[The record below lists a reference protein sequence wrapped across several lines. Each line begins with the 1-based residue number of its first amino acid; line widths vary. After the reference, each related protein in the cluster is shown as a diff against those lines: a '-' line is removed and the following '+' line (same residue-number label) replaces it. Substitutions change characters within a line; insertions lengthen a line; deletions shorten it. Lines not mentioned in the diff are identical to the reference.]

1 MRKKKKFSKR
11 TKWAYI
17 FVAPA
22 MLVLTIFVFVPV
34 IASFFLS
41 FTEYDGISS
50 PKIVGLKN
58 YINILFNDPLF
69 WKAVKNT
76 LVYVIVTV
84 PLGIG
89 VSLLVSLALYQKIKF
104 SSLFRTGFF
113 LPTVTSIA
121 AVSVVWRW
129 IYAGDKYGFLNFVLT
144 KLGITSMLQDWLM
157 QPSTTLPAI
166 IVMSIWGG
174 VGYNSIILLSGLQSI
189 PDSIFEAAKI
199 DGVSVWEKFWY
210 ITLPMLKP
218 VMLFLVIMSTINSFQ
233 VFEQVYIMASST
245 EYFGGVLYSALT
257 IVPYLYERAFK
268 RFMLGYASALAYL
281 LFIIIFI
288 FTLIYMKISKFYEE

>member
-50 PKIVGLKN
+50 PKIIGLKN

-144 KLGITSMLQDWLM
+144 KLGIISIVQDWLM

>member
-41 FTEYDGISS
+41 FTEYDGIYS

-129 IYAGDKYGFLNFVLT
+129 IYAWDKYGFLNFVLT

>member
-1 MRKKKKFSKR
+1 MRKKRKFTKR

-17 FVAPA
+17 FIAPS
-22 MLVLTIFVFVPV
+22 MIILTIFVFIPV

-41 FTEYDGISS
+41 FTEYDGISP
-50 PKIVGLKN
+50 PKIIGLKN
-58 YINILFNDPLF
+58 YITIIFKDPLF

-76 LVYVIVTV
+76 LFYVIFTV
-84 PLGIG
+84 PLGIA
-89 VSLLVSLALYQKIKF
+89 VSLLVSLALYQRIKF
-104 SSLFRTGFF
+104 SALFRTGFF

-129 IYAGDKYGFLNFVLT
+129 IYAGDRYGFLNYVLT
-144 KLGITSMLQDWLM
+144 KLGVISVIQDWLM

-199 DGVSVWEKFWY
+199 DGVSSWEKFWY

-233 VFEQVYIMASST
+233 VFEQVYIMTSST

-281 LFIIIFI
+281 LFVIIFV

>member
-17 FVAPA
+17 FIAPA

-41 FTEYDGISS
+41 FTEYDGIYS

-144 KLGITSMLQDWLM
+144 KLGIISMLQDWLM

>member
-41 FTEYDGISS
+41 FTEYDGIYS

>member
-41 FTEYDGISS
+41 FTEYDGIYS

-233 VFEQVYIMASST
+233 VFEQVYIMTSST

>member
-17 FVAPA
+17 FIAPA

>member
-41 FTEYDGISS
+41 FTEYDGIYS

-199 DGVSVWEKFWY
+199 DGVSALEKFWY

>member
-17 FVAPA
+17 FIAPA

-41 FTEYDGISS
+41 FTEYDGIYS

-144 KLGITSMLQDWLM
+144 KLGIISMLQDWLM

-199 DGVSVWEKFWY
+199 DGVSALEKFWY

-233 VFEQVYIMASST
+233 VFEQVYIMTSST

>member
-17 FVAPA
+17 FIAPA

-41 FTEYDGISS
+41 FTEYDGIYS

-199 DGVSVWEKFWY
+199 DGVSAWEKFWY

>member
-17 FVAPA
+17 FIAPA
-22 MLVLTIFVFVPV
+22 MLILTIFVFVPV

-199 DGVSVWEKFWY
+199 DGASALERFWY

>member
-41 FTEYDGISS
+41 FTEYDGIYS
-50 PKIVGLKN
+50 PKIIGLKN

-144 KLGITSMLQDWLM
+144 KLGIISMVQDWLM

-199 DGVSVWEKFWY
+199 DGVSAWEKFWY